1 MKSEITHR
9 AGSGPDVKRIARV
22 HQNDAQVLEF
32 RGNRQAIY
40 FTSASAEQRFGSL
53 LAGRLVESHPIGEV
67 SRTVPGV
74 THPNH
79 ALHAPCRNPLVL
91 CSAIVKELSNDAI
104 QPENGS
110 KPL

>member
-1 MKSEITHR
+1 
-9 AGSGPDVKRIARV
+9 
-22 HQNDAQVLEF
+22 
-32 RGNRQAIY
+32 
-40 FTSASAEQRFGSL
+40 
-53 LAGRLVESHPIGEV
+53 LVESHPIGEV